1 MQKKNTVYSL
11 YLSSLTEEDA
21 KGFGALEHPTA
32 TTVVLPEVMPKEELV
47 KSMMDVVSHEFFHIV
62 TPLSIHSKEIQDFD
76 YNDPKMSQH
85 LWMYEG
91 VTEYFA
97 NLFKSIK
104 D

>member
-1 MQKKNTVYSL
+1 
-11 YLSSLTEEDA
+11 
-21 KGFGALEHPTA
+21 
-32 TTVVLPEVMPKEELV
+32 
-47 KSMMDVVSHEFFHIV
+47 MMDVVSHEFFHIV

>member
-1 MQKKNTVYSL
+1 MWYHMNFSYR
-11 YLSSLTEEDA
+11 
-21 KGFGALEHPTA
+21 
-32 TTVVLPEVMPKEELV
+32 
-47 KSMMDVVSHEFFHIV
+47 